1 MAEGKGCWRLIL
13 REREDRFILIRQ
25 HDHGR
30 ISGDFADHWKE
41 PIDRSTRIGIRFHDV
56 GWEALDRE
64 VRWNPATGKPYS
76 FEDYPLDEK
85 LPSYTAGVDRVEAK
99 DLFAGCICSMH
110 FVSFFTDLKEPEAIR
125 FVEREQA
132 RQKRLIAAMGEGERK
147 KLKGSLGLLKLCDDL
162 SLFLCLNEPGQN
174 EHPWYR
180 EGFRRE
186 GEFLQPVW
194 EARDQLRID
203 PSPFRC
209 SFEVRIPYQMVAR
222 DRQFLEHGTYRIRIL
237 NRG

>member
-1 MAEGKGCWRLIL
+1 MIL

-30 ISGDFADHWKE
+30 VAGDFADHWRE
-41 PIDRSTRIGIRFHDV
+41 PVDRSTGIGIRFHDV

-76 FEDYPLDEK
+76 FEDYPLEEK

-99 DLFAGCICSMH
+99 DSFAGCICSMH
-110 FVSFFTDLKEPEAIR
+110 FVSFFTDPKEPEAIR
-125 FVEREQA
+125 FVEWEKQ
-132 RQKRLIAAMGEGERK
+132 RQQRLITAMGRGERE
-147 KLKGSLGLLKLCDDL
+147 KLNESLRLLKLCDDL
-162 SLFLCLNEPGQN
+162 SLFLCLNEPGQK

-180 EGFRRE
+180 DGFRWGNE
-186 GEFLQPVW
+186 LLQPVW
-194 EARDQLRID
+194 EARDRLRID

-209 SFEVRIPYQMVAR
+209 SFEVTIPYRAVAR
-222 DRQFLEHGTYRIRIL
+222 NRQPLEQGTYRIRIL
-237 NRG
+237 NRE